1 MVQRETF
8 PEKWEEEEQRRLQ
21 KHSARVEEAL
31 K

>member
-8 PEKWEEEEQRRLQ
+8 PEKWEEEERRRLE
-21 KHSARVEEAL
+21 KHAARVEETL